1 MRVLQRN
8 ARLRAVETIKPT
20 EAALCIRS
28 VAQLLCYEVFLHDLP
43 KKPHG
48 ALDKSAREEH
58 NLPLIL

>member
-1 MRVLQRN
+1 MSVLQRN
-8 ARLRAVETIKPT
+8 ARLRAVKSLKPS
-20 EAALCIRS
+20 EAALGIRS

>member
-8 ARLRAVETIKPT
+8 ARLRTVQSLKPT
-20 EAALCIRS
+20 EAARCVRS
-28 VAQLLCYEVFLHDLP
+28 VAQLLWYEVFLHDLP

-48 ALDKSAREEH
+48 ALDKSAPEEH